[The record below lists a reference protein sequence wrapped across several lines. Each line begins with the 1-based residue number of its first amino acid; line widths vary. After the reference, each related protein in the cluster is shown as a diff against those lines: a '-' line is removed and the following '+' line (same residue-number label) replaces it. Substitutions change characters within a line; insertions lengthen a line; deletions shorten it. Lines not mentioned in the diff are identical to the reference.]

1 MPAEKLYKQNN
12 LIQIKIPDNLNI
24 YWKSHKASKH
34 YSAKDLM

>member
-1 MPAEKLYKQNN
+1 MPAEKLYKQSN
-12 LIQIKIPDNLNI
+12 LIQIKNSRRLYI